1 MTGRRLNSLVAGAFG
16 AVFVIVGLLGFTV
29 SGGHDAAGHT
39 GGQLL
44 GLFQVNLLHN
54 LVHMAVG
61 AAMIAAAIAGVRV
74 AKAANIVIGA
84 VYLVLAIVGLAILG
98 DNPLNI
104 IALNGA
110 DNGLHLVLGLALLGV
125 GLGADRR

>member
-1 MTGRRLNSLVAGAFG
+1 V
-16 AVFVIVGLLGFTV
+16 
-29 SGGHDAAGHT
+29 HT

-54 LVHMAVG
+54 LVHIAVG
-61 AAMIAAAIAGVRV
+61 AAMIAAAIAGVRA
-74 AKAANIVIGA
+74 AKTANIGIGA
-84 VYLVLAIVGLAILG
+84 VYLVLAIAGLAILG

-110 DNGLHLVLGLALLGV
+110 DNALHLVLGLGVLGV